1 VNRLEWPPRN
11 FLRNSLD
18 GTGKLSVVTDQRVL
32 VLNGPA
38 GIGKSTVA
46 RALAARTAN
55 GAWIEGDALKA
66 FVVTRD
72 RHGPRG
78 LSYRVAGAAA
88 GVYLDAGFELVVF
101 DFVFHDADMVDQFAR
116 TLPAKA
122 DLHVVTL
129 WADLATVTA
138 RERGRPGREPLRE
151 MVAVHWR
158 RVRDKLFEL
167 GAVVVADGP
176 VDDVV
181 LGVERAVDGR
191 VGAYPRPERG

>member
-1 VNRLEWPPRN
+1 M
-11 FLRNSLD
+11 
-18 GTGKLSVVTDQRVL
+18 L

-46 RALAARTAN
+46 RELAARTAN

-72 RHGPRG
+72 RHRPRG
-78 LSYRVAGAAA
+78 LSFRVAGAAT

-101 DFVFHDADMVDQFAR
+101 DFVFHDADMVEQFSR
-116 TLPAKA
+116 TLPAGA

-138 RERGRPGREPLRE
+138 REKGRPGREPLRE

-158 RVRDKLFEL
+158 KVRDNLFEL
-167 GAVVVADGP
+167 GAVVSADGP
-176 VDDVV
+176 VADVV
-181 LGVERAVDGR
+181 LAVERAVDGR